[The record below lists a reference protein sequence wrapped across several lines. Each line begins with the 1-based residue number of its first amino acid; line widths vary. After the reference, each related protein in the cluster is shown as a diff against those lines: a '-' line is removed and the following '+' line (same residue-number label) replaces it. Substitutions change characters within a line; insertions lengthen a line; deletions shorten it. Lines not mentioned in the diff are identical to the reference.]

1 MADYNLKVD
10 VEPTDKYEKAKKDLI
25 TAFNSFHELS
35 QEKKEQ
41 LIRELVGIQA
51 SQAIFELMNLMN
63 NRK

>member
-1 MADYNLKVD
+1 MADYNLKMD

-41 LIRELVGIQA
+41 LIRELVGEQA
-51 SQAIFELMNLMN
+51 FQTVFELMKLIN
-63 NRK
+63 NRR